1 MAEYVD
7 ELRLG
12 IQVKDNKSGEKVK
25 SLASAIS
32 RLNTAIN
39 NVDMAKLG
47 ATFATLK
54 TEIGGFASELKS
66 AQKSLVAMAEIIKK
80 TGTITKAKE
89 QVKTV
94 DIGGEGADVSPLEA
108 YQKAIERINKQ
119 IKASELGSDK
129 QIKLIKQRNRYEK
142 EYVQLQQQSLANT
155 QTVTNLEE
163 QQANAAATDNAWRTN
178 IVQQGEKELSLLS
191 EKADVR
197 KIHIDQIKSLSERL
211 KDVNLTEEESK
222 EILKEI
228 ERLRKKINKEQK
240 SALTQD
246 FLRVNKYRII
256 REIIKQLAQGIRD
269 IAKQAAEISP
279 QMNKSLSQVVSSV
292 DILKASIGTVAISLL
307 PMIAP
312 TLQFIAQI
320 IGTIANI
327 ISKTIATLSGQSSYL
342 KVNTDYWKDYNEQVK
357 EAQGNLLAFDTFTT
371 LSMQNQGN
379 LPDILT
385 KENTI
390 LGDLGLESEKE
401 LADEILGTLEE
412 IVLVVGA
419 LFAFGAWGKL
429 LSFLK
434 KIKTTVS
441 DMSTSSVMLISLTAA
456 FVSILDFID
465 TIMHWDETPLVSK
478 IASITAALLG
488 VAAVIFSILAAT
500 GVGNVKVMKAI
511 AVGLSAA
518 ALISVGISTAFK
530 GKKSSA
536 NTTAFADG
544 GMFEG
549 AGTMYAIAGESGAE
563 VVAQGSAGTGVLNVS
578 QFKQAMVEALYEYGA
593 ARGQLDGISVNM
605 DGNSVGRAVAASG
618 GFKNEA
624 IRRGNSWR

>member
-12 IQVKDNKSGEKVK
+12 IQVEDNNSGEKVK

-32 RLNTAIN
+32 SLNTAISK
-39 NVDMAKLG
+39 VDTAKL
-47 ATFATLK
+47 AETFKTLK
-54 TEIGGFASELKS
+54 TEIGGFADELKS
-66 AQKSLVAMAEIIKK
+66 AEKSLTAMAEIIKK
-80 TGTITKAKE
+80 TGTIAKAKE

-94 DIGGEGADVSPLEA
+94 DIGGEGKEVAPLEA
-108 YQKAIERINKQ
+108 YQKAIERINEQ

-142 EYVQLQQQSLANT
+142 EYGELLKKNAEIPQNETSKIQPGTNIAEQSNLAESQVNLVMQENQKILSEQLTLRDLNINRLERLT
-155 QTVTNLEE
+155 TKLEE
-163 QQANAAATDNAWRTN
+163 
-178 IVQQGEKELSLLS
+178 E
-191 EKADVR
+191 
-197 KIHIDQIKSLSERL
+197 
-211 KDVNLTEEESK
+211 NLTEEETRK
-222 EILKEI
+222 ILIEI
-228 ERLRKKINKEQK
+228 ERLRKQINKDQK
-240 SALTQD
+240 SALSQD
-246 FLRVNKYRII
+246 FWRVNKYRII
-256 REIIKQLAQGIRD
+256 REIIKQLAEGIRD

-327 ISKTIATLSGQSSYL
+327 ISKTIATLSRQSSYL

-371 LSMQNQGN
+371 LSMQNQSN
-379 LPDILT
+379 LPDILS
-385 KENTI
+385 KENTL

-434 KIKTTVS
+434 KIKTTIS

-518 ALISVGISTAFK
+518 ALISVGVSTAFK